1 MLSAEK
7 YGKKWYNYYSRKG
20 SECMVLTSI
29 AKLQKDYDSLRKKY
43 IRQTDL
49 LAERREK

>member
-1 MLSAEK
+1 
-7 YGKKWYNYYSRKG
+7 
-20 SECMVLTSI
+20 MVLTSI

>member
-1 MLSAEK
+1 MLSVEK

-29 AKLQKDYDSLRKKY
+29 AKLQKDYDSLRKKIY
-43 IRQTDL
+43 KTNRLTC
-49 LAERREK
+49 